1 MVSVAHNLLEHHPE
15 YIKHF
20 MLTLKVTGKPDLLVE
35 RDKSGR
41 WVERYRKYKEQ
52 PESLKIYKHDLNE
65 FIEFLVP
72 EFEGKLIDWGM
83 GKLG

>member
-1 MVSVAHNLLEHHPE
+1 MASLTSSLDFGGVSSAA
-15 YIKHF
+15 
-20 MLTLKVTGKPDLLVE
+20 VE
-35 RDKSGR
+35 KDETIIIDIQT
-41 WVERYRKYKEQ
+41 VERYRKYKEQ